1 MPHFPATAVPIART
15 VGMEPGVSGH
25 CSYRERGGHLALRFA
40 LPNTL
45 CCFLLWLAQQPI
57 KLSAAE
63 TPGLNQLDK

>member
-1 MPHFPATAVPIART
+1 MPHFPATAGSLARA

-25 CSYRERGGHLALRFA
+25 CSNRERGGHLALRFA

-45 CCFLLWLAQQPI
+45 CRFLLWLAQQPI

-63 TPGLNQLDK
+63 TPGLNELDK